1 MTFVLVHVFT
11 AGLMSRLWSAVGR
24 HVETSSALIRCDEQ
38 EQEAVMGRAGAATY
52 KQVPRHPESLMRAAA
67 PVLVIAA
74 MVALVGCSSEPVQA
88 AALSSAT
95 DSCRGSGC
103 SLTYETPTAAPTP
116 TTAPSSQVGQAV
128 TNRGI
133 TLTVK
138 EARAVD
144 SIQMNESNF
153 RPGSGYEEYTKT
165 MPEAGGRFVMVSAHI
180 VNNAQVSLDLTC
192 GLPITTKLIDAQQR
206 NFDAIDDLYKLK
218 GNPEC
223 NDQLQP
229 GFEADMAWVYL
240 VPTSASVIGW
250 GFQDSTDLSGLGEYS
265 TVRFDA

>member
-1 MTFVLVHVFT
+1 
-11 AGLMSRLWSAVGR
+11 
-24 HVETSSALIRCDEQ
+24 
-38 EQEAVMGRAGAATY
+38 
-52 KQVPRHPESLMRAAA
+52 MRAAA
-67 PVLVIAA
+67 PVLVLITALA
-74 MVALVGCSSEPVQA
+74 ALVGCSSEPVQPA
-88 AALSSAT
+88 APSSAA
-95 DSCRGSGC
+95 DSCGGSGC
-103 SLTYETPTAAPTP
+103 SSTYAMPTTDPTPTA
-116 TTAPSSQVGQAV
+116 APSSQVGQAA

-153 RPGSGYEEYTKT
+153 RPGSGYEKYTKT
-165 MPEAGGRFVMVSAHI
+165 LPKAGGRFVMVSAHV

-192 GLPITTKLIDAQQR
+192 GLPITTKLVDAQQR
-206 NFDAIDDLYKLK
+206 NFDAIENLYKIK

-229 GFEADMAWVYL
+229 GFEADMTWVYL

-250 GFQDSTDLSGLGEYS
+250 AFQDSTDLSGLGDYS

>member
-1 MTFVLVHVFT
+1 
-11 AGLMSRLWSAVGR
+11 
-24 HVETSSALIRCDEQ
+24 
-38 EQEAVMGRAGAATY
+38 
-52 KQVPRHPESLMRAAA
+52 MRTAA
-67 PVLVIAA
+67 PIVVLAA
-74 MVALVGCSSEPVQA
+74 LLALVGCSAEPVKPA
-88 AALSSAT
+88 PSASST

-103 SLTYETPTAAPTP
+103 SLTYATPTADPTPTAAPS
-116 TTAPSSQVGQAV
+116 AQVGQAV

-144 SIQMNESNF
+144 SIQMNESSF
-153 RPGSGYEEYTKT
+153 RPGSGYEKYTKT
-165 MPEAGGRFVMVSAHI
+165 MPKAGGRFVMVKAHV

-192 GLPITTKLIDAQQR
+192 GLPISTKLIDSQQR

-229 GFEADMAWVYL
+229 GFEADMTWVYL

-250 GFQDSTDLSGLGEYS
+250 GFQDSTDLSGLGDYS